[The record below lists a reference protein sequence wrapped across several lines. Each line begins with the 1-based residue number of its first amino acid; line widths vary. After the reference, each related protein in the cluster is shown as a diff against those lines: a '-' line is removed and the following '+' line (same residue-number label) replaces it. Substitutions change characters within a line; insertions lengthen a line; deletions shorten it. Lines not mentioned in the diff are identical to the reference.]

1 MQKGFAHFVPEFLRA
16 FSYPD
21 DHIHN
26 PRCFKVFRVH
36 LTKGLQ
42 YLSFKKYIP
51 IMGDLKPCFTDDIKK
66 ARILTNWQLYELKVC
81 CPEFHLKH
89 NKEFN
94 KLYIP
99 NILAV

>member
-1 MQKGFAHFVPEFLRA
+1 
-16 FSYPD
+16 
-21 DHIHN
+21 
-26 PRCFKVFRVH
+26 
-36 LTKGLQ
+36 
-42 YLSFKKYIP
+42 
-51 IMGDLKPCFTDDIKK
+51 MGDLKPCFTDDIKK